1 MVLVLCPVIVFSNS
15 VYVLLGVG
23 QGRCVFVVVVS
34 VCVRVC
40 SSVCLFAFR
49 LSASMLS

>member
-34 VCVRVC
+34 VCVCV
-40 SSVCLFAFR
+40 SVHLCVYLHFD
-49 LSASMLS
+49 